1 MLYPLRRNIRIPDL
15 ERAMAKHAG
24 AETIEVPGSH
34 AVYMSKPNEVAHLI
48 EKAAKASAT

>member
-1 MLYPLRRNIRIPDL
+1 
-15 ERAMAKHAG
+15 MAKHAG